1 MAEFDECKH
10 PRDEQGRFT
19 NEEYSK
25 YIDDMIP
32 DADSASYIKYVGLRK
47 EENKQRILDFMD
59 KNEITS
65 CKNMFEDVDEY
76 NKFEKLLLFASYVST
91 GKRVSL

>member
-1 MAEFDECKH
+1 M
-10 PRDEQGRFT
+10 T

-25 YIDDMIP
+25 YIEDMIP

-47 EENKQRILDFMD
+47 EENKQRILDFI
-59 KNEITS
+59 KENAIAS
-65 CKNMFEDVDEY
+65 CKNMFEDIDEY

-91 GKRVSL
+91 GKHIKI